1 MSIKLTSVTL
11 VDFYRCHPH
20 YTAYQLHKKMAC
32 QIRRP
37 LLRFQILA
45 LSGGGVRGLYT
56 ISILA
61 QLEQALA
68 ETHNDSSYN
77 ITQHFDLIAGTSIGG
92 ILALGLASG
101 INARRLYEILD
112 YNRKQIFPKKSA
124 KTLRQAFGSLYS
136 SDPLKSVLEECFD
149 NKRIED
155 LNTRVT
161 IPAVNGT
168 SGSPKVYKTPHHKKF
183 RIDKNLTLVDVAL
196 STSAAP
202 TFFSPHLMND
212 SFNVDGG
219 LVANGPA
226 LIAYHEAT
234 HFLEVPKEN
243 IHLMGVGTMGSKR
256 VLNSERG
263 WFRGWGYLTG
273 WGVGRKL
280 IEMTL
285 SANEEMQNKMVEHLL
300 GDQCAFIDEELTP
313 DQSKSITL
321 DNASDSAAQ
330 MLRGRGKERGQKAIG
345 QANIMDFFNHNAQQQ
360 FFTQE

>member
-1 MSIKLTSVTL
+1 M
-11 VDFYRCHPH
+11 
-20 YTAYQLHKKMAC
+20 
-32 QIRRP
+32 
-37 LLRFQILA
+37 RFQILA

-61 QLEQALA
+61 QLEQILA
-68 ETHNDSSYN
+68 EKHGDDSYN
-77 ITQHFDLIAGTSIGG
+77 IAQHFDLIAGTSIGG

-101 INARRLYEILD
+101 MTARKLCGVLD
-112 YNRKQIFPKKSA
+112 ENRKQIFPPKSA
-124 KTLRQAFGSLYS
+124 KIFRQALGSLYS
-136 SDPLKSVLEECFD
+136 SGPLRAVLEHCFGD
-149 NKRIED
+149 KCIKD
-155 LNTRVT
+155 LHTRVT

-168 SGSPKVYKTPHHKKF
+168 SGSPKVYKTPHHENF
-183 RIDKNLTLVDVAL
+183 QIDKHLRLVDVAL

-212 SFNVDGG
+212 SLNVDGG
-219 LVANGPA
+219 LIANGPA
-226 LIAYHEAT
+226 LIAFHEAT
-234 HFLEVPKEN
+234 HFINAQKAN
-243 IHLMGVGTMGSKR
+243 IYLMGVGTMGSRR

-263 WFRGWGYLTG
+263 WLKGWGYLTG

-300 GDQCAFIDEELTP
+300 GDHCSFIDEELTP

-321 DNASDSAAQ
+321 DNASDNAAQ

-345 QANIMDFFNHNAQQQ
+345 QANIMDFFNHHAQLQI
-360 FFTQE
+360 FTQE